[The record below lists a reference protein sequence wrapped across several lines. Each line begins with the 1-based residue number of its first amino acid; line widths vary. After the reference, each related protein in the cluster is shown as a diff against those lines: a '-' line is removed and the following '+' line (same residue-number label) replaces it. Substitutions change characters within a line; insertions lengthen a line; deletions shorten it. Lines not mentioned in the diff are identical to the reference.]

1 MSNIFD
7 IATSFSHPTRATS
20 RLPNSGWRC
29 YGGPVTTNRIALFQE
44 IWRNRVVRY
53 GTAGLAALAAWD
65 VCTNQFGWPKIPK
78 IWEATVAVLPLWA
91 WLMLLLAMFV
101 YGLFE
106 YVRANVAPLSTP
118 LDADRSF
125 NSEEAIAKTKP
136 EHGANMG
143 DLSLKELGEKIG
155 RALLKENPQA
165 TARDVNL
172 EIADKV
178 AHNNLT
184 VWGRWND
191 RAIEVLNR
199 QEVESGR
206 FDFQKSEI
214 LTSNGWNGLT
224 YTDVKLV
231 TDEVRLIWPVAFDD
245 NETT

>member
-1 MSNIFD
+1 
-7 IATSFSHPTRATS
+7 
-20 RLPNSGWRC
+20 
-29 YGGPVTTNRIALFQE
+29 
-44 IWRNRVVRY
+44 VRY

-65 VCTNQFGWPKIPK
+65 VCTNQFGLPKIPK

-106 YVRANVAPLSTP
+106 YVRANVAPISTV
-118 LDADRSF
+118 LDAAGS
-125 NSEEAIAKTKP
+125 SHAEEAVDKPNPEDGAK
-136 EHGANMG
+136 MG
-143 DLSLKELGEKIG
+143 DL
-155 RALLKENPQA
+155 LLKDLGHRVGGVLIQENPNA

-178 AHNNLT
+178 AHNNLA

-191 RAIEVLNR
+191 RAIEALHR

-231 TDEVRLIWPVAFDD
+231 TDEVRAVWPEAFDD
-245 NETT
+245 SEPV